1 MKLTVK
7 KKVVLGIIIFIVLGG
22 VGVSAKIKSAGEKP
36 LHVNISK
43 VEEKGIQ
50 SVLSLKAPLEGDES
64 IEIVSRLHY
73 EILSINVKEGDKVE
87 EGQVL
92 AVLDTSRLEE
102 EIEKLRDNLELLE
115 IQNSEQKSGKELSL
129 ISAEEKLKEELENS
143 QRSYESALEGYKKA
157 ESEYEKSKVL
167 YASEI
172 ISTQELKDKENSLN
186 EAKRKIE
193 AFNVVDGKVQA
204 TQAQLVEIRNIKT
217 SSSNESG
224 AKSVEIAKKEL
235 IRKQQEIDDCY
246 IKSSIKGTV
255 TRVNS
260 KVGRFADEIDDK
272 KPMFEIENMEKL
284 KMIANVSEYDIARLQ
299 IGQKAEISADIL
311 NGDFVRGVVSRISP
325 TGEIKSGTSNERVIP
340 VQIDITDETKGL
352 IAGINASAKVET
364 ESQENA
370 LVIPIEALVDEG
382 NDEYSVFVAENG
394 FVKKI
399 SVKVGVEDILEVQI
413 IGDGIKAGDSVIL
426 NPDFMIEDGMSVI
439 VNE

>member
-1 MKLTVK
+1 M
-7 KKVVLGIIIFIVLGG
+7 
-22 VGVSAKIKSAGEKP
+22 
-36 LHVNISK
+36 
-43 VEEKGIQ
+43 
-50 SVLSLKAPLEGDES
+50 
-64 IEIVSRLHY
+64 
-73 EILSINVKEGDKVE
+73 E

-115 IQNSEQKSGKELSL
+115 NTKFRAKSGKELSL

>member
-36 LHVNISK
+36 LHVNVSK